1 MDLPLV
7 PDLAEVLPG
16 RVAVVCGGGSGHE
29 PAFAGYVGDGM
40 LDASI
45 AGSVFAS
52 PPATQILAAI
62 LGLAEH
68 RPSGILVVVFNYTG
82 DRSARLNV
90 LGSDLSGP
98 RWWHSGQNLIAYYW
112 HLKSTPMVVPK

>member
-1 MDLPLV
+1 M
-7 PDLAEVLPG
+7 
-16 RVAVVCGGGSGHE
+16 AVVCGGGSGHE

-68 RPSGILVVVFNYTG
+68 QPSGILVVVFNYTG
-82 DRSARLNV
+82 DRLV
-90 LGSDLSGP
+90 GFILM
-98 RWWHSGQNLIAYYW
+98 LIIENAKVT
-112 HLKSTPMVVPK
+112 LQMCR